1 MSERAPED
9 ERSPD
14 DVGGTAEST
23 QTPPAAPVVVTR
35 RHSPVMRV
43 GLHSSRSLFALVSA
57 AVLATTGYYWWNV
70 GNPNDNVVT
79 TDVIDQKQ
87 IDSPQGKP
95 LDGAVDMLLVGMDS
109 RTDAYGNPLPD
120 DEMAYLHAGI
130 SDGERNTDTMILVH
144 IPIDGTRAT
153 AISFPRDSWVEQAG
167 PYGKHKLNSAF
178 VYAYNDTRKTLMNQG
193 DKNEKDVDQKAT
205 VAGRK
210 NLIHTIEKLTGNT
223 VSIDKYAEVNLAS
236 FYEITKAIGGVQVC
250 LKDSVNDKKSGAH
263 FKAGVQTVS
272 GASALSF
279 VRQRYGLPNG
289 DLDRIV
295 RQQVFLGALANKVL
309 SASMLTDAGKLHE
322 LLEAVK
328 RSVVLSSNWDL
339 LTFAQQM
346 QGLSS
351 GNIKFTTIPTLG
363 NAVIGGADVIKVD
376 PDAVKAFVGS
386 ITADERDRPQ
396 TSSSNS
402 SPVTTT
408 GPPTSTDRTAP
419 VEPAG
424 QDQGT
429 VAVGQITVDVRNGS
443 NQHGLA
449 AKISGELGTLGFQQ
463 GLIGDAPVQTKTTV
477 EYAPGNEQA
486 GRQVVTELGGTAV
499 LKVNSSLTDGHVRV
513 ILGKDLE
520 DGRSGLTGPVN
531 LRKAPTTGST
541 TTTSTNAPESSI
553 QAGALTCVN

>member
-1 MSERAPED
+1 
-9 ERSPD
+9 
-14 DVGGTAEST
+14 
-23 QTPPAAPVVVTR
+23 
-35 RHSPVMRV
+35 
-43 GLHSSRSLFALVSA
+43 
-57 AVLATTGYYWWNV
+57 
-70 GNPNDNVVT
+70 
-79 TDVIDQKQ
+79 
-87 IDSPQGKP
+87 
-95 LDGAVDMLLVGMDS
+95 MDS

-144 IPIDGTRAT
+144 IPVDGTRAT

-178 VYAYNDTRKTLMNQG
+178 VYAYNDTRKTLLNQG
-193 DKNEKDVDQKAT
+193 DTNEKDVEKKAV

-210 NLIHTIEKLTGNT
+210 NLIKTIEKLTGGA

-250 LKDSVNDKKSGAH
+250 LKEKVSDTKSGAH
-263 FKAGVQTVS
+263 FKAGVQTIS

-309 SASMLTDAGKLHE
+309 SAAMLTDAGKLHE
-322 LLEAVK
+322 LLDAVK
-328 RSVVLSSNWDL
+328 KSVVLSNGWDL

-351 GNIKFTTIPTLG
+351 GNIRFTTIPTLG
-363 NAVIGGADVIKVD
+363 NAVIGGADVIKID
-376 PDAVKAFVGS
+376 PDAVKEFVGS
-386 ITADERDRPQ
+386 ITADEREEPQ
-396 TSSSNS
+396 TSSSTS
-402 SPVTTT
+402 SSTTT
-408 GPPTSTDRTAP
+408 STTTTSTGTTAP
-419 VEPAG
+419 VEPAT
-424 QDQGT
+424 QNQGT

-449 AKISGELGTLGFQQ
+449 SKISGELTTLGFQQ
-463 GLIGDAPVQTKTTV
+463 GLIGDAPVQTVTTV

-486 GRQVVTELGGTAV
+486 GRQVVTELGGSAA
-499 LKVNSSLTDGHVRV
+499 LKVNSSLDAGHVRV
-513 ILGKDLE
+513 ILGKDHE
-520 DGRSGLTGPVN
+520 DGHSGLTGPVN
-531 LRKAPTTGST
+531 MRMAPKPNTT
-541 TTTSTNAPESSI
+541 TTTSANAPETSI

>member
-14 DVGGTAEST
+14 EVGATTEPAL
-23 QTPPAAPVVVTR
+23 TPASVPVPRRRSPVV
-35 RHSPVMRV
+35 RV
-43 GLHSSRSLFALVSA
+43 GLNSSRSLFALVSA

-79 TDVIDQKQ
+79 TDVIDQQ
-87 IDSPQGKP
+87 GIDTPQGKP

-178 VYAYNDTRKTLMNQG
+178 VYAYNDTRKTLINKG
-193 DKNEKDVDQKAT
+193 DTDEKDVDKKAT
-205 VAGRK
+205 IAGRK
-210 NLIHTIEKLTGNT
+210 NLIKTIEKLTGGT

-250 LKDSVNDKKSGAH
+250 LKKPVNDVKSGAH

-351 GNIKFTTIPTLG
+351 GNIRFTTIPTLG
-363 NAVIGGADVIKVD
+363 NAVIGGADVIRVD

-386 ITADERDRPQ
+386 ITADERGQPH
-396 TSSSNS
+396 TTTSGSSS
-402 SPVTTT
+402 VTTT
-408 GPPTSTDRTAP
+408 GSPTSKTNTTAP

-424 QDQGT
+424 QDQAT

-443 NQHGLA
+443 DQHGLA
-449 AKISGELGTLGFQQ
+449 AKISGELTTLGFQQ
-463 GLIGDAPVQTKTTV
+463 GLIGDAPVQPKTVV
-477 EYAPGNEQA
+477 EYAPGDEQA
-486 GRQVVTELGGTAV
+486 GRQVVTELGGTAS
-499 LKVNSSLTDGHVRV
+499 LKVNSSLISGHVRV
-513 ILGKDLE
+513 ILGKDHE

-531 LRKAPTTGST
+531 LRKAPTPGDT
-541 TTTSTNAPESSI
+541 TTTSTNAPTDSI